1 MAPNKTRVYL
11 KVLGKFVNTAQCK
24 RYWYKWTTC
33 SREKLDRHRAGRG
46 CISKFWEK
54 LVVRKKLHNAKD
66 MDTNGQM
73 AVSENSKTQLFSS
86 IKTQLCSSV
95 GKARRYR
102 YRAGCW
108 RATKRGCISKFW
120 GKFVVLQKRQNAK
133 QGFRVSS
140 FRSRVSGSRHRLI
153 RFRVSG
159 LKNLR
164 LRLDLWSYPGAR
176 QL

>member
-1 MAPNKTRVYL
+1 MSPKATPRTHASKTELLRVR
-11 KVLGKFVNTAQCK
+11 NIRSQ
-24 RYWYKWTTC
+24 
-33 SREKLDRHRAGRG
+33 RHRVPVPPQNEGARTR
-46 CISKFWEK
+46 SSDEPSS
-54 LVVRKKLHNAKD
+54 N
-66 MDTNGQM
+66 
-73 AVSENSKTQLFSS
+73 VSAYM
-86 IKTQLCSSV
+86 SV
-95 GKARRYR
+95 YVHAQASATSLQRTLNLSANKY
-102 YRAGCW
+102 YYYYGCW

-120 GKFVVLQKRQNAK
+120 GKFVVLQTRQNAK